1 MSWYPAPLP
10 DLTGRRYLVTGANAG
25 LGFFTCARLVG
36 AGAHVVLSGRSPER
50 IEAAADV
57 IRERVAHGA
66 ALGEVGGGVSTLMI
80 DTASLDSVRAGV
92 AALRAAGDEAGRSR
106 GGLGAEGAGGTRL
119 DGVVLN
125 AGMVHT
131 PGRRLESPDG
141 NELVLATNVL
151 GHFALLAGLFGSAGA
166 GAEIGLGE
174 RLLADGGRVVTLGSL
189 STRLST
195 FRVDALQLERGYD
208 FWRAYAQS
216 KIAGQAIGFELD
228 RRLRRAG
235 VPVASV
241 VAHPGYAISGR
252 TPYVPGVSEPSR
264 GDRFADSLQAAWAQ
278 GKHRG
283 AEPILH
289 ALTAPGVEGGE
300 FWGPRGLVKGEPTR
314 QRPTRVSSDPA
325 IGARV
330 WAFAELAAATPF
342 TLGG

>member
-1 MSWYPAPLP
+1 MNWYPTPLP

-25 LGFFTCARLVG
+25 LGFFTSARLVG
-36 AGAHVVLSGRSPER
+36 AGAHVVLSGRNPER
-50 IEAAADV
+50 LEAAAGA
-57 IRERVAHGA
+57 ISERVAHGA
-66 ALGEVGGGVSTLMI
+66 AHGEVGGGVSTLVI
-80 DTASLDSVRAGV
+80 DTASLASVRDGV
-92 AALRAAGDEAGRSR
+92 AALAGLDELGGAR
-106 GGLGAEGAGGTRL
+106 GTARL

-131 PGRRLESPDG
+131 PRRRLESPDG

-166 GAEIGLGE
+166 GREIGLGE
-174 RLLADGGRVVTLGSL
+174 RLIADGGRVVTLGSL

-195 FRVDALQLERGYD
+195 FRVDELQLERGYD

-216 KIAGQAIGFELD
+216 KIAAQSIGFELD

-235 VPVASV
+235 IPVASV

-252 TPYVPGVSEPSR
+252 TPTVPGVSEPGR
-264 GDRFADSLQAAWAQ
+264 GDRFADALQAAWAQ

-283 AEPILH
+283 AEPIVH

-325 IGARV
+325 IGAKV
-330 WAFAELAAATPF
+330 WAFAERATATPF
-342 TLGG
+342 ALPR

>member
-1 MSWYPAPLP
+1 MSWYPAALP

-25 LGFFTCARLVG
+25 LGFFTTARLVG
-36 AGAHVVLSGRSPER
+36 AGAHVVLSGRAPER
-50 IEAAADV
+50 VEAAAEV
-57 IRERVAHGA
+57 IRERVAAGA
-66 ALGEVGGGVSTLMI
+66 GAGEVGGSVSTLVI
-80 DTASLDSVRAGV
+80 DTASLDSVRAGA
-92 AALRAAGDEAGRSR
+92 AALAAEA
-106 GGLGAEGAGGTRL
+106 LDGAPL

-166 GAEIGLGE
+166 GASIGLAS
-174 RLLADGGRVVTLGSL
+174 RALVDGARIVTLGSL
-189 STRLST
+189 STRLSS
-195 FRVDALQLERGYD
+195 FRVDDLQLRRGYD

-252 TPYVPGVSEPSR
+252 TPFVPGVNEPGA

-289 ALTAPGVEGGE
+289 ALTADGVEGGD
-300 FWGPRGLVKGEPTR
+300 FWGPQWLVKGAPTR
-314 QRPTRVSSDPA
+314 QRPTRASSAPA
-325 IGARV
+325 VGAKV
-330 WAFAELAAATPF
+330 WAVAELATATPF
-342 TLGG
+342 TVVP